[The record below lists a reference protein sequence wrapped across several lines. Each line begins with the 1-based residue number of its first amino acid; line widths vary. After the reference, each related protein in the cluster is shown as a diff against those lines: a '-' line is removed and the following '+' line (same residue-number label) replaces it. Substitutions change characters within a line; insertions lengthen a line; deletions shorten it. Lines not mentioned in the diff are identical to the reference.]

1 MLLLFRR
8 GVAAAS
14 FFPPTRRTL
23 LAPHTKAVGGLVRS
37 ASSPLSS
44 ASRVNRLGR
53 ILLSSSSSSSAA
65 AEPRGVTATAA
76 LPGLAAF
83 FFLLAQTEQEPTAT
97 AAAGSGN
104 VGGGG
109 RKCSLTSSYTPVSCL
124 PRALLPHTVLCLPS
138 LSLLRTLFRGRCR
151 GEREPSRQR
160 VPFDPRSV
168 RPRLRHPYRGESL
181 PRGSARLYRSLQGEG
196 DGPSLP
202 CSGRP
207 LSSSMPLGSASLS

>member
-109 RKCSLTSSYTPVSCL
+109 RKCSLTSYTPVSCL

-138 LSLLRTLFRGRCR
+138 LPPSHAVPRPMSWGKGALQATCPLRPTLSTPPSTTSLSRGK
-151 GEREPSRQR
+151 PS
-160 VPFDPRSV
+160 
-168 RPRLRHPYRGESL
+168 
-181 PRGSARLYRSLQGEG
+181 QGKC
-196 DGPSLP
+196 PSLSKSP
-202 CSGRP
+202 R
-207 LSSSMPLGSASLS
+207 

>member
-37 ASSPLSS
+37 ASSSPLSS

-53 ILLSSSSSSSAA
+53 ISLSSSSSSAA
-65 AEPRGVTATAA
+65 AQPRGVTATAA

-83 FFLLAQTEQEPTAT
+83 FFLLAQTEHEPTAT

-109 RKCSLTSSYTPVSCL
+109 RKCSLTSYTPVSCL

-138 LSLLRTLFRGRCR
+138 LPLSHAVPRPVSWGKGALQATCPLRPTLSTPPSTTSLSKGK
-151 GEREPSRQR
+151 PS
-160 VPFDPRSV
+160 
-168 RPRLRHPYRGESL
+168 
-181 PRGSARLYRSLQGEG
+181 QGKC
-196 DGPSLP
+196 PSLSKSP
-202 CSGRP
+202 R
-207 LSSSMPLGSASLS
+207 